1 MVLATHATLGRRFEP
16 FSNPLKQWRNSQ
28 MTQPLLP
35 RVRNSVAILGET
47 SSQEIYEVTEVNH
60 NFAPQPATK
69 SQMRFLSM

>member
-16 FSNPLKQWRNSQ
+16 FSNPLKQGRNSQ